1 MEIPWNRNL
10 TDQICTNHPPPLAS
24 YHCLFVC
31 KSRKISYAVV
41 GVVMCHV
48 LCFSAC
54 VMFLLD
60 NYILT
65 RYIVFSSF
73 KLWHHT
79 LNFVRS
85 CGGICWILC
94 NEFRAMTPKCYLCY
108 MPGCVYVCMSAWC
121 SIHLLPELFL
131 APMCTVQEAWGKES
145 EVFVLCHPCLGHQK
159 KNEQE
164 LQKCEIENLSK
175 WHAAGGSPQER
186 QALQNCLHWAHDQTN
201 AKSKN
206 FTQSTNVSSIC
217 LLNDSLKILLFAAIS
232 NQNVESKAGVS
243 LGVNARSTWWPAQ
256 LPRSAVAYVVDTLIG
271 KNLRSKIL
279 KTATLFMIAPKI
291 AQCYMF
297 VLPQKRIIRCTN
309 LSPQHGTVYTLPCHS
324 LLYLTNV
331 SLHHSNDMPNCK
343 N

>member
-145 EVFVLCHPCLGHQK
+145 EVFVLCHPCLGHPKKKRARTPKMWNWKFIQVTCSRRESSGKASTAELLALGAWPNKRKVQK
-159 KNEQE
+159 LHTINECIQHLLVKWLSE
-164 LQKCEIENLSK
+164 NTSVCSYLKPKC
-175 WHAAGGSPQER
+175 W
-186 QALQNCLHWAHDQTN
+186 
-201 AKSKN
+201 
-206 FTQSTNVSSIC
+206 V
-217 LLNDSLKILLFAAIS
+217 
-232 NQNVESKAGVS
+232 
-243 LGVNARSTWWPAQ
+243 
-256 LPRSAVAYVVDTLIG
+256 
-271 KNLRSKIL
+271 
-279 KTATLFMIAPKI
+279 
-291 AQCYMF
+291 
-297 VLPQKRIIRCTN
+297 
-309 LSPQHGTVYTLPCHS
+309 
-324 LLYLTNV
+324 
-331 SLHHSNDMPNCK
+331 
-343 N
+343 

>member
-1 MEIPWNRNL
+1 MSSGRWHQNA
-10 TDQICTNHPPPLAS
+10 ICVT
-24 YHCLFVC
+24 CLVVC
-31 KSRKISYAVV
+31 
-41 GVVMCHV
+41 MC
-48 LCFSAC
+48 AC
-54 VMFLLD
+54 P
-60 NYILT
+60 
-65 RYIVFSSF
+65 
-73 KLWHHT
+73 HG
-79 LNFVRS
+79 VRS
-85 CGGICWILC
+85 TYFPNCFLRLC
-94 NEFRAMTPKCYLCY
+94 ARCRKHEEKNLKFLSFA
-108 MPGCVYVCMSAWC
+108 
-121 SIHLLPELFL
+121 IH
-131 APMCTVQEAWGKES
+131 AWGT
-145 EVFVLCHPCLGHQK
+145 QK

-279 KTATLFMIAPKI
+279 KTATLFMMAPKI

>member
-1 MEIPWNRNL
+1 M
-10 TDQICTNHPPPLAS
+10 AS
-24 YHCLFVC
+24 YTKFC
-31 KSRKISYAVV
+31 S
-41 GVVMCHV
+41 
-48 LCFSAC
+48 
-54 VMFLLD
+54 
-60 NYILT
+60 
-65 RYIVFSSF
+65 
-73 KLWHHT
+73 KLWWNMLDSLQWVQGDDTKMLSVLHAWLCVCVH
-79 LNFVRS
+79 VRMVFDPLTSRIVS
-85 CGGICWILC
+85 CAYVHGAGSMRKRIWSFCPLPSMLG
-94 NEFRAMTPKCYLCY
+94 APK
-108 MPGCVYVCMSAWC
+108 
-121 SIHLLPELFL
+121 
-131 APMCTVQEAWGKES
+131 
-145 EVFVLCHPCLGHQK
+145 K